1 MPSPTSP
8 SQALGRVVRALRQ
21 EQGLSQEA
29 LGRRASLVRTHVGL
43 IERGEIDPAYG
54 VVVRLAAALQLDA
67 ADLVARAEAE
77 RGRSSE

>member
-1 MPSPTSP
+1 M
-8 SQALGRVVRALRQ
+8 
-21 EQGLSQEA
+21 
-29 LGRRASLVRTHVGL
+29 RTHVGL